1 MVSALERAR
10 VLARKAIESR
20 YKGFC
25 DILEKRKVRDEV
37 TKATILKDI
46 AVLSNQPCRLSYS
59 SSGTANQTDTVSN
72 IEQTIKVFIAPEIK
86 IAPGSKLRITQNGIT
101 TDYISSGVP
110 ALYETHQEVCL
121 ELEKENA

>member
-1 MVSALERAR
+1 MVDAWKQAS
-10 VLARKAIESR
+10 KAIESR

-25 DILEKRKVRDEV
+25 DILEKRKVKDEI
-37 TKATILKDI
+37 TKATVLKDI

-72 IEQTIKVFIAPEIK
+72 IEQTIKLFITPEIK
-86 IAPGSKLRITQNGIT
+86 VAPGSKLRITQNGVT

-110 ALYETHQEVCL
+110 AVYETHQEVSL

>member
-1 MVSALERAR
+1 MVDAWKQT
-10 VLARKAIESR
+10 RKAIESR
-20 YKGFC
+20 YKGLC
-25 DILEKRKVRDEV
+25 DILEKRKVKDEV
-37 TKATILKDI
+37 TKATVLKDI

-72 IEQTIKVFIAPEIK
+72 IEQTIKLFIAPEIK
-86 IAPGSKLRITQNGIT
+86 IAPGSKLRITQNGVT

-110 ALYETHQEVCL
+110 AVYETHQEVSL

>member
-1 MVSALERAR
+1 MVDAWKQ
-10 VLARKAIESR
+10 ARKAIESR
-20 YKGFC
+20 YKGLC
-25 DILEKRKVRDEV
+25 DILVKRKVKDEV
-37 TKATILKDI
+37 TKATVLKDI

-72 IEQTIKVFIAPEIK
+72 IEQTIKLFIAPEIK
-86 IAPGSKLRITQNGIT
+86 IAPGSKLRITQNGVT

-110 ALYETHQEVCL
+110 AVYETHQEVSL

>member
-1 MVSALERAR
+1 MVDAWKQ
-10 VLARKAIESR
+10 ARKAVESR
-20 YKGFC
+20 YKGLC
-25 DILEKRKVRDEV
+25 DILKKRKVKDEV
-37 TKATILKDI
+37 TKATVLRDT

-72 IEQTIKVFIAPEIK
+72 IEQTIKLFIAPEIK

-110 ALYETHQEVCL
+110 AVYETHQEVSL

>member
-1 MVSALERAR
+1 MVDAWKQ
-10 VLARKAIESR
+10 ARKAIESR

-25 DILEKRKVRDEV
+25 DILKKRKVKDEV
-37 TKATILKDI
+37 TKATVLRDT
-46 AVLSNQPCRLSYS
+46 AVLSNQPCRLSYG
-59 SSGTANQTDTVSN
+59 SSGTANQTDTISN
-72 IEQTIKVFIAPEIK
+72 IKQTIKVFIAPEIK

-110 ALYETHQEVCL
+110 AAYETHQEVCL

>member
-1 MVSALERAR
+1 MVDAWKQ
-10 VLARKAIESR
+10 ARKAVESR
-20 YKGFC
+20 YKGLC
-25 DILEKRKVRDEV
+25 DILEKRKVKDEV
-37 TKATILKDI
+37 TKATVLRDT

-72 IEQTIKVFIAPEIK
+72 IEQTIKLFIAPEIK
-86 IAPGSKLRITQNGIT
+86 IALGSKLRITQNGIT

-110 ALYETHQEVCL
+110 AVYETHQEVSL

>member
-1 MVSALERAR
+1 MVDAWKQ
-10 VLARKAIESR
+10 ARKAVESR
-20 YKGFC
+20 YKGLC
-25 DILEKRKVRDEV
+25 DILEKRKVKDEV
-37 TKATILKDI
+37 TKATVLKDI

-72 IEQTIKVFIAPEIK
+72 IEQIIKLFIAPEIK
-86 IAPGSKLRITQNGIT
+86 IAPGSKLRITQNGVT

-110 ALYETHQEVCL
+110 AVYETHQEVSL

>member
-1 MVSALERAR
+1 MVDAWKQ
-10 VLARKAIESR
+10 ARKAIESR

-25 DILEKRKVRDEV
+25 DILEKRKVKDEI
-37 TKATILKDI
+37 TKATVLKDI

-59 SSGTANQTDTVSN
+59 SSGTANQTATVSN
-72 IEQTIKVFIAPEIK
+72 IEQTIKLFITPEIK
-86 IAPGSKLRITQNGIT
+86 VAPGSKLRITQNGTT

-110 ALYETHQEVCL
+110 AVYETHQEVSL

>member
-1 MVSALERAR
+1 MVDAWKQ
-10 VLARKAIESR
+10 ARKAVESR
-20 YKGFC
+20 YRGLC
-25 DILEKRKVRDEV
+25 DILEKRKVKDEV
-37 TKATILKDI
+37 TKATALRDTV
-46 AVLSNQPCRLSYS
+46 VLSNQPCRLSYS
-59 SSGTANQTDTVSN
+59 SSGTANQTDNISN

-110 ALYETHQEVCL
+110 AVYEMHQEVSL

>member
-1 MVSALERAR
+1 MVDAWKQ
-10 VLARKAIESR
+10 ARKAIESR

-25 DILEKRKVRDEV
+25 DILEKRKVKDEV
-37 TKATILKDI
+37 TKATVLKDI

-72 IEQTIKVFIAPEIK
+72 IEQTIKLFIAPEIK

-110 ALYETHQEVCL
+110 AVYETHQEVSL
-121 ELEKENA
+121 ELEEENA

>member
-1 MVSALERAR
+1 MVDAWKQ
-10 VLARKAIESR
+10 ARKAVESR
-20 YKGFC
+20 YKGLC
-25 DILEKRKVRDEV
+25 DILEKRKVKDEV
-37 TKATILKDI
+37 TKATVLRDT

-72 IEQTIKVFIAPEIK
+72 IEQTIKLFIAPEIK

-110 ALYETHQEVCL
+110 AVYETHQEVSL

>member
-1 MVSALERAR
+1 MVDAWKQ
-10 VLARKAIESR
+10 ARKAVESR
-20 YKGFC
+20 YKGLC
-25 DILEKRKVRDEV
+25 DILEKRKVKDEV
-37 TKATILKDI
+37 TKATVLRDT

-72 IEQTIKVFIAPEIK
+72 IEQTIKLFIAPEIK

-110 ALYETHQEVCL
+110 AVYETHQEVSL
-121 ELEKENA
+121 ELKKENA

>member
-1 MVSALERAR
+1 MVDAR
-10 VLARKAIESR
+10 KQARKAVESR
-20 YKGFC
+20 YKGLC
-25 DILEKRKVRDEV
+25 DILEKRKVKDEV
-37 TKATILKDI
+37 TKATVLRDT

-72 IEQTIKVFIAPEIK
+72 IEQTIKLFIAPEIK

-110 ALYETHQEVCL
+110 AVYETHQEVSL

>member
-1 MVSALERAR
+1 MVDAWKQ
-10 VLARKAIESR
+10 ARKAIESR
-20 YKGFC
+20 YKGLC
-25 DILEKRKVRDEV
+25 DILEKRKVKDEF

-46 AVLSNQPCRLSYS
+46 AVLSNKPCRLSYS

-72 IEQTIKVFIAPEIK
+72 IEQTIKLFIAPEIK
-86 IAPGSKLRITQNGIT
+86 ITPGSKLRITQNGIT

-110 ALYETHQEVCL
+110 AVYETHQEVSL

>member
-10 VLARKAIESR
+10 EAVESR
-20 YKGFC
+20 YKGLC
-25 DILEKRKVRDEV
+25 DILEKRKVKDEI
-37 TKATILKDI
+37 TKATVLRDTV
-46 AVLSNQPCRLSYS
+46 VLSNQPCRLSYS

-72 IEQTIKVFIAPEIK
+72 IEQTIKLFIAPEIK

-110 ALYETHQEVCL
+110 AVYGTHQEVSL
-121 ELEKENA
+121 ELEEENA

>member
-1 MVSALERAR
+1 MVDAWKQ
-10 VLARKAIESR
+10 ARKAIESR
-20 YKGFC
+20 YKGLC
-25 DILEKRKVRDEV
+25 DILEKRKVKDEV
-37 TKATILKDI
+37 TKATVLKDM

-72 IEQTIKVFIAPEIK
+72 IEQTIKLF
-86 IAPGSKLRITQNGIT
+86 IAPGSKLRITQNGVT

-110 ALYETHQEVCL
+110 AVYETHQEVSL

>member
-1 MVSALERAR
+1 MVDAWKQARRA
-10 VLARKAIESR
+10 VESR
-20 YKGFC
+20 YKGLC
-25 DILEKRKVRDEV
+25 DVLEKRKVKDEV
-37 TKATILKDI
+37 TKAT
-46 AVLSNQPCRLSYS
+46 VLRDTVALGNQPCRLSYS

-72 IEQTIKVFIAPEIK
+72 IEQTIKLFIAPEIK

-110 ALYETHQEVCL
+110 AVYETHQEVNV